1 MIERLRS
8 FISWSRTHQGK
19 KMVRYVL
26 GSVITTGV
34 SFSSIAILYGFRII
48 PGVIWATLAGNL
60 IATLP
65 AYYLNRTWTWGKRGR
80 SHFRREIVPFW
91 SMSFLG
97 ISFSMLGA
105 FWARHEVHSHAWNRL
120 ADTALVTGTNLA
132 CFAVFFLLKL
142 MVFNRIFH
150 VNKLEQIDE
159 RLNLEETT
167 AS

>member
-8 FISWSRTHQGK
+8 FVTWSHTHQGK
-19 KMVRYVL
+19 KMVRYVW
-26 GSVITTGV
+26 GSVITTAV
-34 SFSSIAILYGFRII
+34 SFSSIAILYGFRVI

-142 MVFNRIFH
+142 IVFNRIFH

-159 RLNLEETT
+159 HLSLEETT

>member
-1 MIERLRS
+1 
-8 FISWSRTHQGK
+8 
-19 KMVRYVL
+19 MVRYVL

-120 ADTALVTGTNLA
+120 TDTALVTGTNVA

-159 RLNLEETT
+159 HLSLEETT

>member
-8 FISWSRTHQGK
+8 FISWSHTHQGK

-48 PGVIWATLAGNL
+48 LGVIWATLAGNL

>member
-8 FISWSRTHQGK
+8 FISWSHTHQGK

-65 AYYLNRTWTWGKRGR
+65 AYHLNRTWTWGKRGR
-80 SHFRREIVPFW
+80 SHFRREIIPFW